1 MLNRVTIKTFSGDC
15 FIFNVNS
22 VKDLLS
28 NLKENQ
34 EYSYSMVCLYDAST
48 EKMIKMEDELKN
60 GQELFMVA
68 SLVDVEMDT
77 STLGKDIVNVE
88 IEFISNGI
96 KHKEDLFYYPSTGVI
111 IEAFVCCKECDG
123 SEEYRDLEILL
134 EKNLK
139 YPEYQK
145 KLAIRDALIKW
156 NKRFN

>member
-1 MLNRVTIKTFSGDC
+1 MLNRVNIKTFSGDC
-15 FIFNVNS
+15 IIFNVNG

-28 NLKENQ
+28 SLKDYNQ
-34 EYSYSMVCLYDAST
+34 EYSTAFLYDIST
-48 EKMIKMEDELKN
+48 EKMIKTEDELKD

-68 SLVDVEMDT
+68 SLVDVDMDICT
-77 STLGKDIVNVE
+77 FEKDLVNVE
-88 IEFISNGI
+88 IEFISNGR
-96 KHKEDLFYYPSTGVI
+96 KHKEDIFYYPSTGVI

-123 SEEYRDLEILL
+123 GEEYMDLESLL

-156 NKRFN
+156 NKIFN